1 MRQGQRPE
9 ARAGLDGKS
18 LKRDSSDLDR
28 RFWVALALYGFLGA
42 MCWFTMGEGAIFVSG
57 KPVEVRLL
65 PMLLIGALALKTVL
79 ARQAEKIRRSGDGA
93 GGSEPREFGKKG

>member
-28 RFWVALALYGFLGA
+28 RFWVALALYAVLA
-42 MCWFTMGEGAIFVSG
+42 ALVWFTMGEGKFLVSG
-57 KPVEVRLL
+57 KAVELRLV
-65 PMLLIGALALKTVL
+65 PLIVIGGLALRTVL
-79 ARQAEKIRRSGDGA
+79 ARQADRIRRRGEE
-93 GGSEPREFGKKG
+93 GGNSTPGSL